1 MRGLSPTVR
10 PDSGHRVQRVGLWPP
25 DAPHSPSPPLLSS
38 QQALGPGPAGCTMAA
53 LCPVWKLF
61 MDGGLPSLRA
71 SSPFGQPETA
81 STPEDFPLAQGG
93 ITLLPDWGGGAA
105 KALPLA
111 PGLPPLPLTGQ
122 APLSGLDCSP
132 CPSPE
137 SPLWVCPGPG
147 FLAAS
152 LERHEAGCNLTDMWH
167 SLGTCPAHV
176 LPRGGVGGAWCLE
189 LPRWLLQEPNVILA
203 ASSVLEGAE

>member
-1 MRGLSPTVR
+1 ME
-10 PDSGHRVQRVGLWPP
+10 D
-25 DAPHSPSPPLLSS
+25 
-38 QQALGPGPAGCTMAA
+38 
-53 LCPVWKLF
+53 CPVSEHRLR
-61 MDGGLPSLRA
+61 LVSLRLPQRQKT
-71 SSPFGQPETA
+71 S
-81 STPEDFPLAQGG
+81 
-93 ITLLPDWGGGAA
+93 LLPREASPCSQIGGGGAA

>member
-1 MRGLSPTVR
+1 MLFHSGTSKALVGAKSPGVPWGSQGLSPTAR
-10 PDSGHRVQRVGLWPP
+10 PDLGPRVQRIGLWLP
-25 DAPHSPSPPLLSS
+25 DAPHPPPPPLLSS
-38 QQALGPGPAGCTMAA
+38 QQALGPGPPGCTRAA

-61 MDGGLPSLRA
+61 TDGGLPGFRA
-71 SSPFGQPETA
+71 LSPFGQPETA

-93 ITLLPDWGGGAA
+93 ITLLPGG
-105 KALPLA
+105 
-111 PGLPPLPLTGQ
+111 GLPPLPLAGQ

-137 SPLWVCPGPG
+137 SPLWVCPGLG

-152 LERHEAGCNLTDMWH
+152 LERHEAGRNLTDTWH

-176 LPRGGVGGAWCLE
+176 
-189 LPRWLLQEPNVILA
+189 
-203 ASSVLEGAE
+203 